1 MRTTIRRMRGVALLW
16 LGVCTQVWA
25 VPALQEVKVNPL
37 LADQLLLELSFSEP
51 VSGFTDRLSYE
62 PNQLLLHVPGAIGA
76 LTVNPLPIKQ
86 QGVDNLKVEGKGEG
100 LDIKIALDQLT
111 PYQVHQQGNKL
122 LVSLGER
129 AGQPVAAT
137 AVSPAASPSA
147 LVRSQ
152 PVIQSALIDTQRVA
166 QNQSQYQPVAVS
178 SPVAASTPVAA
189 SKPVLSVSQANTGG
203 AYFNSVKG
211 VDFRRGKEGQGEFL
225 VTLDNSSAAVDVS
238 SRGQKVLAKFHG
250 TRIPDDQLNLINVQ
264 DFATPVSQVEVFRQG
279 NDTLFELSVNGQFDY
294 RYDQADKMFI
304 IEVKKRVATTT
315 AKQYQGKPISL
326 NFQDIPV
333 RTVLQIIAD
342 FNNLN
347 LVTTDSV
354 SGNITLRLDGVPWE
368 QALDIILKVRGLD
381 KRLDNNILLVAPA
394 DEIAAREKQQL
405 ESRNQVADLAPLY
418 TEYLQINYA
427 KASEVAA
434 LLSSDS
440 TKLLSPRGAV
450 SVDERTNVLVVK
462 DTADVISNVKRM
474 LDILDIPVKQVVIE
488 ARMVTIDDGF
498 DEALGVRWGVTKNDG
513 HGNGTSGT
521 IEGNDGSGNGNLIQ
535 NPDGSSRI
543 NTNMTRPDVAD
554 RLNVNLPVTNAAGT
568 LAFQVARLANGTLLD
583 LELSALEKESKAEII
598 ASPRVTTANQ
608 KPALIEQGTEIP
620 YVESSSSGA
629 TSVTFKK
636 AVLSLKVTPQI
647 TPDNRVILDLTV
659 TQDTKGETVPTGTGD
674 AVSINAQS
682 ITTQVLVNNGETL
695 VLGGIYQQ
703 TIKSDV
709 SKVPLL
715 GDIPGLG
722 YLFKKTTSENK
733 KRELLIFVTP
743 RIVTDAL

>member
-1 MRTTIRRMRGVALLW
+1 MW

-122 LVSLGER
+122 LVSLGEK

-152 PVIQSALIDTQRVA
+152 PVTQSALIDTQRIA
-166 QNQSQYQPVAVS
+166 QNQSQYQPAAVS
-178 SPVAASTPVAA
+178 SPVAAPSPVAV

-394 DEIAAREKQQL
+394 EEIAAREKQQL

-434 LLSSDS
+434 LLSSES

-498 DEALGVRWGVTKNDG
+498 DEALGVRWGVTKTDG

-521 IEGNDGSGNGNLIQ
+521 IEGNDGAGNN
-535 NPDGSSRI
+535 DGSSTI
-543 NTNMTRPDVAD
+543 TRPDVED

>member
-1 MRTTIRRMRGVALLW
+1 MRTTIRRMTGVALLW
-16 LGVCTQVWA
+16 LGGCTQVWA

-51 VSGFTDRLSYE
+51 VSGFTDRLTYE

-76 LTVNPLPIKQ
+76 LRVNPLPIKQ
-86 QGVDNLKVEGKGEG
+86 QGVNNLLVEGKGQG

-122 LVSLGER
+122 LVALGDK
-129 AGQPVAAT
+129 AGQPVASSA
-137 AVSPAASPSA
+137 APVAASQSA

-152 PVIQSALIDTQRVA
+152 PVTQSALIDTQRVA
-166 QNQSQYQPVAVS
+166 QNQSQYQAQPAMDATPTVAP
-178 SPVAASTPVAA
+178 SPVAPG
-189 SKPVLSVSQANTGG
+189 KPVLSVSQANMGG

-250 TRIPDDQLNLINVQ
+250 TRVPDDQLNLINVQ

-304 IEVKKRVATTT
+304 IEVKKRVATTA

-394 DEIAAREKQQL
+394 DEIAAREKQQM

-434 LLSSDS
+434 LLSSES

-498 DEALGVRWGVTKNDG
+498 DEALGVRWGVTKTDG

-521 IEGNDGSGNGNLIQ
+521 IEGNDGAGNN
-535 NPDGSSRI
+535 DGSSTI
-543 NTNMTRPDVAD
+543 TRPNVED

>member
-1 MRTTIRRMRGVALLW
+1 MRTTIERVTKVALLFCASA
-16 LGVCTQVWA
+16 VSQAWA
-25 VPALQEVKVNPL
+25 VATLQEIKVNPL
-37 LADQLLLELSFSEP
+37 LADQLLVELSFSEP
-51 VSGFTDRLSYE
+51 VTGFTDRLSYQ
-62 PNQLLLHVPGAIGA
+62 PNQLLLHVPGAVGA
-76 LTVNPLPIKQ
+76 LKVNPLPIQ
-86 QGVDNLKVEGKGEG
+86 RQGVDNIKVEGKGAG
-100 LDIKIALDQLT
+100 LDIKIALDQLA
-111 PYQVHQQGNKL
+111 PYQVQQQGNKL
-122 LVSLGER
+122 LVSLGEG
-129 AGQPVAAT
+129 ASSGLINGESALIAPATSANPVSAPSAMVAT
-137 AVSPAASPSA
+137 TSPSA
-147 LVRSQ
+147 LLNPQVVARSM
-152 PVIQSALIDTQRVA
+152 
-166 QNQSQYQPVAVS
+166 PVAPVTA
-178 SPVAASTPVAA
+178 PVAAQPA
-189 SKPVLSVSQANTGG
+189 SKPVLNNYQSSGGG
-203 AYFNSVKG
+203 AYFNSVTG
-211 VDFRRGKEGQGEFL
+211 VDFRRGKDGQGEFL

-238 SRGQKVLAKFHG
+238 SRGQTVLAKFHG
-250 TRIPDDQLNLINVQ
+250 TRVPDGLLNLINVQ
-264 DFATPVSQVEVFRQG
+264 DFATPVSQVEVSRQG
-279 NDTLFELSVNGQFDY
+279 SDTLFELSINGQFDY
-294 RYDQADKMFI
+294 RYDQADKLFI
-304 IEVKKRVATTT
+304 IEVKKRTT
-315 AKQYQGKPISL
+315 ATASKQYQGKPISL

-333 RTVLQIIAD
+333 RTVLQLIAD

-354 SGNITLRLDGVPWE
+354 AGNITLRLDGVPWE

-394 DEIAAREKQQL
+394 EEIAAREKQQL
-405 ESRNQVADLAPLY
+405 ESRNQVADLAQLY

-434 LLSSDS
+434 LLSSES

-462 DTADVISNVKRM
+462 DTADVISSIKRM

-513 HGNGTSGT
+513 HGNSTSGS
-521 IEGNDGSGNGNLIQ
+521 IEGNDGSGNN
-535 NPDGSSRI
+535 NGSSAI
-543 NTNMTRPDVAD
+543 NPSPRPSADD

-568 LAFQVARLANGTLLD
+568 LAFQVARLADGTLLD

-709 SKVPLL
+709 TKVPLL

-722 YLFKKTTSENK
+722 ALFRKTTSENK

-743 RIVTDAL
+743 KIVTDAF

>member
-1 MRTTIRRMRGVALLW
+1 MRTTIGKATRVALLFCVGAW
-16 LGVCTQVWA
+16 GQAWA
-25 VPALQEVKVNPL
+25 VATLQEVKVNPL
-37 LADQLLLELSFSEP
+37 MADQLLLELSFSEP

-62 PNQLLLHVPGAIGA
+62 PNQLLLHVPGAVGA
-76 LTVNPLPIKQ
+76 LNVNPLPIKQ
-86 QGVDNLKVEGKGEG
+86 QGVDNIKVEGKGAG

-122 LVSLGER
+122 LVALGDKAAMPLPTTTSSSGLVAPQPNSSALINTQPATSSALINSQQLAR
-129 AGQPVAAT
+129 QSAPVAA
-137 AVSPAASPSA
+137 
-147 LVRSQ
+147 
-152 PVIQSALIDTQRVA
+152 PV
-166 QNQSQYQPVAVS
+166 
-178 SPVAASTPVAA
+178 A
-189 SKPVLSVSQANTGG
+189 SKPVLPTPQTSASG

-211 VDFRRGKEGQGEFL
+211 VDFRRGKDGQGEFL

-238 SRGQKVLAKFHG
+238 SRGQTVLAKFHG
-250 TRIPDDQLNLINVQ
+250 TRVPDDLLNLINVQ

-304 IEVKKRVATTT
+304 VEVKKRT
-315 AKQYQGKPISL
+315 AASAGKQYQGKPISL

-333 RTVLQIIAD
+333 RTVLQLIAD

-394 DEIAAREKQQL
+394 EEIAAREKQQL

-434 LLSSDS
+434 LLSSES
-440 TKLLSPRGAV
+440 TKLLSAKGAV

-462 DTADVISNVKRM
+462 DTADVISNIKRM

-513 HGNGTSGT
+513 HGNSTSGS
-521 IEGNDGSGNGNLIQ
+521 IEGNDGSGNNNG
-535 NPDGSSRI
+535 GSTI
-543 NTNMTRPDVAD
+543 TRPGVDD

-703 TIKSDV
+703 TITNDV
-709 SKVPLL
+709 TKVPLL

-722 YLFKKTTSENK
+722 VLFRKTTSANK

-743 RIVTDAL
+743 KIVTETF

>member
-1 MRTTIRRMRGVALLW
+1 MALLC
-16 LGVCTQVWA
+16 LGACNQVWA
-25 VPALQEVKVNPL
+25 VAALQEVKVNPL
-37 LADQLLLELSFSEP
+37 LADQLVLELSFSEP

-62 PNQLLLHVPGAIGA
+62 PNQLLLHVPGAVGA

-86 QGVDNLKVEGKGEG
+86 QGVDSLKVEGKGEG

-122 LVSLGER
+122 LVSLGEN
-129 AGQPVAAT
+129 ASQPVAAV
-137 AVSPAASPSA
+137 ASPAATQSA
-147 LVRSQ
+147 LVKSQ
-152 PVIQSALIDTQRVA
+152 PVTQSALIDTQRIA
-166 QNQSQYQPVAVS
+166 QNQSQYQPQPQPVSAPVAV
-178 SPVAASTPVAA
+178 PVAA

-250 TRIPDDQLNLINVQ
+250 TRVPDEQLNLINVQ

-304 IEVKKRVATTT
+304 IEVKKRVATTA

-418 TEYLQINYA
+418 TEYMQINYA
-427 KASEVAA
+427 KAAEVAA
-434 LLSSDS
+434 LLSSES

-462 DTADVISNVKRM
+462 DTADVIGNVKRM

-498 DEALGVRWGVTKNDG
+498 DEALGVRWGVTKTDG

-521 IEGNDGSGNGNLIQ
+521 IEGNDGSGNNASTSTIV
-535 NPDGSSRI
+535 
-543 NTNMTRPDVAD
+543 RPGIED

-709 SKVPLL
+709 TKVPLL

-743 RIVTDAL
+743 RIVTDTL

>member
-122 LVSLGER
+122 LVSLGEK

-152 PVIQSALIDTQRVA
+152 PVTQSALIDTQRVA
-166 QNQSQYQPVAVS
+166 QNQSQYQPAAVS
-178 SPVAASTPVAA
+178 SPVAAPAPVAA

-394 DEIAAREKQQL
+394 DEITAREKQEL

-462 DTADVISNVKRM
+462 DTADVIGNVKRM

-498 DEALGVRWGVTKNDG
+498 DEALGVRWGVTKTDG

-521 IEGNDGSGNGNLIQ
+521 IEGNDGAGNN
-535 NPDGSSRI
+535 DGSSTI
-543 NTNMTRPDVAD
+543 TRPGVED

>member
-152 PVIQSALIDTQRVA
+152 PVTQSALIDTQRVA
-166 QNQSQYQPVAVS
+166 QNQSQYQPAAVS
-178 SPVAASTPVAA
+178 SPVAAPVPVAA

-250 TRIPDDQLNLINVQ
+250 TRVPDEQLNLINVQ

-498 DEALGVRWGVTKNDG
+498 DEALGVRWGVTKTDG

-521 IEGNDGSGNGNLIQ
+521 IEGNDGAGNN
-535 NPDGSSRI
+535 DGSSTI
-543 NTNMTRPDVAD
+543 TRPGVED

>member
-1 MRTTIRRMRGVALLW
+1 MRRTMEHVTKVALLF
-16 LGVCTQVWA
+16 CASAFTQAWA
-25 VPALQEVKVNPL
+25 VATLQEIKVNPL
-37 LADQLLLELSFSEP
+37 LADQLQLELSFSEP
-51 VSGFTDRLSYE
+51 VSSFTDRLSYQ
-62 PNQLLLHVPGAIGA
+62 PNQLLLHIPGAVGA
-76 LTVNPLPIKQ
+76 LKVNPLPIQ
-86 QGVDNLKVEGKGEG
+86 RQGVDNIKVEGKGAG
-100 LDIKIALDQLT
+100 LDIKIALDQLA
-111 PYQVHQQGNKL
+111 PYQVQQQGSKL
-122 LVSLGER
+122 LVSLGEG
-129 AGQPVAAT
+129 AST
-137 AVSPAASPSA
+137 ASFSA
-147 LVRSQ
+147 
-152 PVIQSALIDTQRVA
+152 QSALLTPAATPASTSATPVTTSALINSNVVA
-166 QNQSQYQPVAVS
+166 SSQSIQPQ
-178 SPVAASTPVAA
+178 AASTSSA
-189 SKPVLSVSQANTGG
+189 KPVLNNYQNSGSG
-203 AYFNSVKG
+203 AYFNTVTG
-211 VDFRRGKEGQGEFL
+211 VDFRRGKDGQGEFL

-238 SRGQKVLAKFHG
+238 SRGQTVMAKFHG
-250 TRIPDDQLNLINVQ
+250 TSVPDGLLNLINVQ
-264 DFATPVSQVEVFRQG
+264 DFATPVSQVEVSRQG
-279 NDTLFELSVNGQFDY
+279 SDTLFELSVNGQFDY

-304 IEVKKRVATTT
+304 IEVKKRT
-315 AKQYQGKPISL
+315 AAAGSKQYQGKPISL

-333 RTVLQIIAD
+333 RTVLQLIAD

-394 DEIAAREKQQL
+394 DEIATREKQQL

-434 LLSSDS
+434 LLSSQS
-440 TKLLSPRGAV
+440 TKLLSSRGAV

-462 DTADVISNVKRM
+462 DTVEVISNIKRM

-513 HGNGTSGT
+513 HGNSTSGS
-521 IEGNDGSGNGNLIQ
+521 IQGNDTSGNN
-535 NPDGSSRI
+535 NGSSAI
-543 NTNMTRPDVAD
+543 TRPTVDD
-554 RLNVNLPVTNAAGT
+554 RMNVNLPVTNAAGT
-568 LAFQVARLANGTLLD
+568 LAFQVARLADGTLLD

-709 SKVPLL
+709 TKVPLL

-722 YLFKKTTSENK
+722 ALFRKTTSENK

-743 RIVTDAL
+743 KIVTDAF

>member
-1 MRTTIRRMRGVALLW
+1 MRTTIGKATRVALLFCVGAW
-16 LGVCTQVWA
+16 GQAWA
-25 VPALQEVKVNPL
+25 VATLQEVKVNPL
-37 LADQLLLELSFSEP
+37 MADQLLLELSFSEP

-62 PNQLLLHVPGAIGA
+62 PNQLLLHVPGAVGA
-76 LTVNPLPIKQ
+76 LNVNPLPIKQ
-86 QGVDNLKVEGKGEG
+86 QGVDNIKVEGKGAG

-122 LVSLGER
+122 LVALGDKAAMPLPTTASSSGLVAPQPNSSALINTQPATSSALINSQQLAR
-129 AGQPVAAT
+129 QSAPVAA
-137 AVSPAASPSA
+137 
-147 LVRSQ
+147 
-152 PVIQSALIDTQRVA
+152 PV
-166 QNQSQYQPVAVS
+166 
-178 SPVAASTPVAA
+178 A
-189 SKPVLSVSQANTGG
+189 SKPVLPTPQTSASG

-211 VDFRRGKEGQGEFL
+211 VDFRRGKDGQGEFL

-238 SRGQKVLAKFHG
+238 SRGQTVLAKFHG
-250 TRIPDDQLNLINVQ
+250 TRVPDDLLNLINVQ

-304 IEVKKRVATTT
+304 VEVKKRT
-315 AKQYQGKPISL
+315 AASAGKQYQGKPISL

-333 RTVLQIIAD
+333 RTVLQLIAD

-394 DEIAAREKQQL
+394 EEIAAREKQLL

-434 LLSSDS
+434 LLSSES
-440 TKLLSPRGAV
+440 TKLLSAKGAV

-462 DTADVISNVKRM
+462 DTADVISNIKRM

-513 HGNGTSGT
+513 HGNSTSGS
-521 IEGNDGSGNGNLIQ
+521 IEGNDGSGNNNG
-535 NPDGSSRI
+535 GSTI
-543 NTNMTRPDVAD
+543 TRPGVDD

-703 TIKSDV
+703 TITNDV
-709 SKVPLL
+709 TKVPLL

-722 YLFKKTTSENK
+722 VLFRKTTSANK

-743 RIVTDAL
+743 KIVTETF

>member
-1 MRTTIRRMRGVALLW
+1 MEHVTKVALLF
-16 LGVCTQVWA
+16 CASAFTQAWA
-25 VPALQEVKVNPL
+25 VATLQEIKVNPL
-37 LADQLLLELSFSEP
+37 LADQLQLELSFSEP
-51 VSGFTDRLSYE
+51 VSSFTDRLSYQ
-62 PNQLLLHVPGAIGA
+62 PNQLLLHIPGAVGA
-76 LTVNPLPIKQ
+76 LKVNPLPIQ
-86 QGVDNLKVEGKGEG
+86 RLGVDNIKVEGKGAG
-100 LDIKIALDQLT
+100 LDIKIALDQLA
-111 PYQVHQQGNKL
+111 PYQVQQQGSKL
-122 LVSLGER
+122 LVSLGEG
-129 AGQPVAAT
+129 AST
-137 AVSPAASPSA
+137 ASFSA
-147 LVRSQ
+147 
-152 PVIQSALIDTQRVA
+152 QSALLTPA
-166 QNQSQYQPVAVS
+166 ATP
-178 SPVAASTPVAA
+178 ASTSATPVTTSALINPSVVA
-189 SKPVLSVSQANTGG
+189 SSQSVQPQAMPVVSASSAKPVLNNYQNSGGG
-203 AYFNSVKG
+203 AYFNSVTG
-211 VDFRRGKEGQGEFL
+211 VDFRRGKDGQGEFL

-238 SRGQKVLAKFHG
+238 SRGQTVMAKFHG
-250 TRIPDDQLNLINVQ
+250 TSVPDGLLNLINVQ
-264 DFATPVSQVEVFRQG
+264 DFATPVSQVEVSRQG
-279 NDTLFELSVNGQFDY
+279 SDTLFELSVNGQFDY

-304 IEVKKRVATTT
+304 IEVKKRT
-315 AKQYQGKPISL
+315 AAAGSKQYQGKPISL

-333 RTVLQIIAD
+333 RTVLQLIAD

-394 DEIAAREKQQL
+394 DEIATREKQQL

-434 LLSSDS
+434 LLSSQS
-440 TKLLSPRGAV
+440 TKLLSSRGAV

-462 DTADVISNVKRM
+462 DTAEVISNIKRM

-513 HGNGTSGT
+513 HGNSTSGT
-521 IEGNDGSGNGNLIQ
+521 IEGNDASGNNNGTSAI
-535 NPDGSSRI
+535 
-543 NTNMTRPDVAD
+543 TRPTKDE

-568 LAFQVARLANGTLLD
+568 LAFQVARLADGTLLD

-709 SKVPLL
+709 TKVPLL

-722 YLFKKTTSENK
+722 ALFRKTTSENK

-743 RIVTDAL
+743 KIVTDAF

>member
-1 MRTTIRRMRGVALLW
+1 MRTTISRMSGVALLC
-16 LGVCTQVWA
+16 LGACNQVWA
-25 VPALQEVKVNPL
+25 VAALQEVKVNPL
-37 LADQLLLELSFSEP
+37 LADQLVLELSFSEP

-62 PNQLLLHVPGAIGA
+62 PNQLLLHVPGAVGA

-86 QGVDNLKVEGKGEG
+86 QGVDSLKVEGKGEG

-122 LVSLGER
+122 LVSLGEN
-129 AGQPVAAT
+129 ASQPVAAV
-137 AVSPAASPSA
+137 ASPAATQSA
-147 LVRSQ
+147 LVKSQ
-152 PVIQSALIDTQRVA
+152 PVTQSALIDTQRIA
-166 QNQSQYQPVAVS
+166 QNQSQYQPQPQPVSAPVAV
-178 SPVAASTPVAA
+178 PVAAN
-189 SKPVLSVSQANTGG
+189 KPVLSVSQANTGG

-250 TRIPDDQLNLINVQ
+250 TRVPDEQLNLINVQ

-304 IEVKKRVATTT
+304 IEVKKRVATTA

-418 TEYLQINYA
+418 TEYMQINYA
-427 KASEVAA
+427 KAAEVAA
-434 LLSSDS
+434 LLSSES

-462 DTADVISNVKRM
+462 DTADVIGNVKRM

-498 DEALGVRWGVTKNDG
+498 DEALGVRWGVTKTDG

-521 IEGNDGSGNGNLIQ
+521 IEGNDGSGNNASTSTIV
-535 NPDGSSRI
+535 
-543 NTNMTRPDVAD
+543 RPGIED

-709 SKVPLL
+709 TKVPLL

-743 RIVTDAL
+743 RIVTDTL

>member
-122 LVSLGER
+122 LVSLGEK

-152 PVIQSALIDTQRVA
+152 PVTQSALIDTQRVA
-166 QNQSQYQPVAVS
+166 QNQSQYQPAAVS
-178 SPVAASTPVAA
+178 SPVAAPAPVAA

-304 IEVKKRVATTT
+304 IEVKKRVAATA

-394 DEIAAREKQQL
+394 DEIAAREKQEL

-434 LLSSDS
+434 LLSSES

-462 DTADVISNVKRM
+462 DTADVIGNVKRM

-498 DEALGVRWGVTKNDG
+498 DEALGVRWGVTKTDG

-521 IEGNDGSGNGNLIQ
+521 IEGNDGADNN
-535 NPDGSSRI
+535 DGSSTI
-543 NTNMTRPDVAD
+543 TRPGVED

>member
-1 MRTTIRRMRGVALLW
+1 MSGVALLW
-16 LGVCTQVWA
+16 LGACVQVWA
-25 VPALQEVKVNPL
+25 VPALQEVRVNPL

-122 LVSLGER
+122 LVSLGEK

-137 AVSPAASPSA
+137 TTSPSASPSA

-152 PVIQSALIDTQRVA
+152 PVTQSALIDTQRVA
-166 QNQSQYQPVAVS
+166 QNQSQYQAQPVSVS
-178 SPVAASTPVAA
+178 SPVAAPAPVAA
-189 SKPVLSVSQANTGG
+189 SKPVLSVSQANAGG

-250 TRIPDDQLNLINVQ
+250 TRIPDEQLNLINVQ

-434 LLSSDS
+434 LLSSES

-462 DTADVISNVKRM
+462 DTADVIGNVKRM

-498 DEALGVRWGVTKNDG
+498 DEALGVRWGVTKTDG

-521 IEGNDGSGNGNLIQ
+521 IEGNDGAGNN
-535 NPDGSSRI
+535 DGSSTI
-543 NTNMTRPDVAD
+543 TRPGVED

>member
-122 LVSLGER
+122 LVSLGEK

-137 AVSPAASPSA
+137 TLSPTASPSA

-152 PVIQSALIDTQRVA
+152 PVTQSALIDTQRVA
-166 QNQSQYQPVAVS
+166 QNQSQYQPAAIS
-178 SPVAASTPVAA
+178 SPVAAPAPVAA

-513 HGNGTSGT
+513 HGNSTSGT
-521 IEGNDGSGNGNLIQ
+521 IEGNDDSGNDN
-535 NPDGSSRI
+535 GSSQI
-543 NTNMTRPDVAD
+543 TRDPDALD
-554 RLNVNLPVTNAAGT
+554 NRLNVNLPVTNAAGT

>member
-1 MRTTIRRMRGVALLW
+1 MRGVALLW

-122 LVSLGER
+122 LVSLGEK

-137 AVSPAASPSA
+137 TVSPTASPSA

-152 PVIQSALIDTQRVA
+152 PVTQSALIDTQRVA
-166 QNQSQYQPVAVS
+166 QNQSQYQPAAVS
-178 SPVAASTPVAA
+178 SPVAAPAPVAA

-394 DEIAAREKQQL
+394 EEIAAREKQQL

-498 DEALGVRWGVTKNDG
+498 DEALGVRWGVTKTDG

-521 IEGNDGSGNGNLIQ
+521 IEGNDGSGNN
-535 NPDGSSRI
+535 GSTSAI
-543 NTNMTRPDVAD
+543 TRPDIED

>member
-1 MRTTIRRMRGVALLW
+1 MALLW

-122 LVSLGER
+122 LVSLGEK

-152 PVIQSALIDTQRVA
+152 PVTQSALIDTQRVA
-166 QNQSQYQPVAVS
+166 QNQSQYQPAAVS
-178 SPVAASTPVAA
+178 SPVAAPTPVAA
-189 SKPVLSVSQANTGG
+189 SKPVLSVSQVNTGG

-304 IEVKKRVATTT
+304 IEVKKRVATTA

-394 DEIAAREKQQL
+394 DEIAAREKQEL

-498 DEALGVRWGVTKNDG
+498 DEALGVRWGVTKTDG

>member
-1 MRTTIRRMRGVALLW
+1 MALLW

-122 LVSLGER
+122 LVSLGEK
-129 AGQPVAAT
+129 AGQPVVAT
-137 AVSPAASPSA
+137 TVSPAASPSA

-152 PVIQSALIDTQRVA
+152 PVTQSALIDTQRVA
-166 QNQSQYQPVAVS
+166 QNQSQYQPAAVS
-178 SPVAASTPVAA
+178 SPVAAPAPVAA

-394 DEIAAREKQQL
+394 EEIAAREKQQL

-498 DEALGVRWGVTKNDG
+498 DEALGVRWGVTKTDG

-521 IEGNDGSGNGNLIQ
+521 IEGNDGSGNN
-535 NPDGSSRI
+535 GSTSAI
-543 NTNMTRPDVAD
+543 TRPDIED

>member
-1 MRTTIRRMRGVALLW
+1 MRTTIESVSKVALLF
-16 LGVCTQVWA
+16 CASAFSQAWA
-25 VPALQEVKVNPL
+25 VATLQEIKVNPL
-37 LADQLLLELSFSEP
+37 LADQLLIELSFSEP
-51 VSGFTDRLSYE
+51 VTGFTDRLAYQ
-62 PNQLLLHVPGAIGA
+62 PNQLLLHVPGAVGA
-76 LTVNPLPIKQ
+76 LKVNPLSIQ
-86 QGVDNLKVEGKGEG
+86 RQGVDNIKVEGKGAG

-111 PYQVHQQGNKL
+111 PYQVQQQGSKL
-122 LVSLGER
+122 LVSLGEGAS
-129 AGQPVAAT
+129 AGLINGESALIAPTTSATPVPAPSAMAATPAPSALLNPQVVARSMPVVPVTTPVAA
-137 AVSPAASPSA
+137 
-147 LVRSQ
+147 Q
-152 PVIQSALIDTQRVA
+152 P
-166 QNQSQYQPVAVS
+166 
-178 SPVAASTPVAA
+178 A
-189 SKPVLSVSQANTGG
+189 SKPVLNNYQSSGGG
-203 AYFNSVKG
+203 AYFNSVTG
-211 VDFRRGKEGQGEFL
+211 VDFRRGKDGQGEFL

-238 SRGQKVLAKFHG
+238 SRGQTVLAKFHG
-250 TRIPDDQLNLINVQ
+250 TRVPDGLLNLINVQ
-264 DFATPVSQVEVFRQG
+264 DFATPVSQVEVSRQG
-279 NDTLFELSVNGQFDY
+279 SDTLFELSINGQFDY

-304 IEVKKRVATTT
+304 IEVKKRT
-315 AKQYQGKPISL
+315 AAAGSKQYQGKPISL

-333 RTVLQIIAD
+333 RTVLQLIAD

-354 SGNITLRLDGVPWE
+354 AGNITLRLDGVPWE

-394 DEIAAREKQQL
+394 DEIATREKQQL

-434 LLSSDS
+434 LLSSES
-440 TKLLSPRGAV
+440 TKLLSSRGAV

-462 DTADVISNVKRM
+462 DTADVISSIKRM

-513 HGNGTSGT
+513 HGNSTSGS
-521 IEGNDGSGNGNLIQ
+521 IAGNDSSGNN
-535 NPDGSSRI
+535 NGSSTI
-543 NTNMTRPDVAD
+543 TRPTPDD

-568 LAFQVARLANGTLLD
+568 LAFQVARLADGTLLD

-709 SKVPLL
+709 TKVPLL

-722 YLFKKTTSENK
+722 ALFRKTTSENK

-743 RIVTDAL
+743 KIVTDAF

>member
-1 MRTTIRRMRGVALLW
+1 MRTTITCITKVALLFCASA
-16 LGVCTQVWA
+16 VSQAWA
-25 VPALQEVKVNPL
+25 AATLQEIKVNPL
-37 LADQLLLELSFSEP
+37 LADQLQLELSFSEP
-51 VSGFTDRLSYE
+51 VSGFTDRLSYQ
-62 PNQLLLHVPGAIGA
+62 PNQLLLHVPGAVGA
-76 LTVNPLPIKQ
+76 LQVNPLPIQ
-86 QGVDNLKVEGKGEG
+86 RQGVNNIKVEGKGAG
-100 LDIKIALDQLT
+100 LDIKIALDQLA
-111 PYQVHQQGNKL
+111 PYQVQQQGSKL
-122 LVSLGER
+122 LVSLGEGVSSALLR
-129 AGQPVAAT
+129 PESGSPTEVAAT
-137 AVSPAASPSA
+137 SSPAVAS
-147 LVRSQ
+147 
-152 PVIQSALIDTQRVA
+152 
-166 QNQSQYQPVAVS
+166 
-178 SPVAASTPVAA
+178 VAASSALLNPAVVGKSPSVTAVAAPTAVAPA
-189 SKPVLSVSQANTGG
+189 SKPLLKNYQSSSNV
-203 AYFNSVKG
+203 AYFNSVTG
-211 VDFRRGKEGQGEFL
+211 VDFRRGKDGQGEFL
-225 VTLDNSSAAVDVS
+225 VTLDNSSAAVDVT
-238 SRGQKVLAKFHG
+238 SRGNTVIAKFHG
-250 TRIPDDQLNLINVQ
+250 TRVPDGLLNLINVQ
-264 DFATPVSQVEVFRQG
+264 DFATPVSQVDVSRQG
-279 NDTLFELSVNGQFDY
+279 NDTLFELSINGQFDY
-294 RYDQADKMFI
+294 RYDQADKLFI
-304 IEVKKRVATTT
+304 IEVKKRTTT
-315 AKQYQGKPISL
+315 AAAKQYQGKPISL

-333 RTVLQIIAD
+333 RTVLQLIAD

-354 SGNITLRLDGVPWE
+354 TGNITLRLDGVPWE

-394 DEIAAREKQQL
+394 EEIATREKQQL
-405 ESRNQVADLAPLY
+405 ESRNQVADLAQLY

-427 KASEVAA
+427 KASEVAS
-434 LLSSDS
+434 LLSSES

-462 DTADVISNVKRM
+462 DTADVISSIKRM

-513 HGNGTSGT
+513 HGNSTSGT
-521 IEGNDGSGNGNLIQ
+521 IEGNDGSGTT
-535 NPDGSSRI
+535 S
-543 NTNMTRPDVAD
+543 D

-568 LAFQVARLANGTLLD
+568 LAFQVARLADGTLLD

-709 SKVPLL
+709 TKVPLL

-722 YLFKKTTSENK
+722 VLFRKTTSENK

-743 RIVTDAL
+743 RIVTDSF

>member
-1 MRTTIRRMRGVALLW
+1 MALLW

-122 LVSLGER
+122 LVSLGEK

-137 AVSPAASPSA
+137 TVSPTASPSA

-152 PVIQSALIDTQRVA
+152 PVTQSALIDTQRVA
-166 QNQSQYQPVAVS
+166 QNQSQYQPAAVS
-178 SPVAASTPVAA
+178 SPVAAPAPVAA

-394 DEIAAREKQQL
+394 EEIAAREKQQL

-513 HGNGTSGT
+513 HGNSTSGT
-521 IEGNDGSGNGNLIQ
+521 IEGNDDSGNDN
-535 NPDGSSRI
+535 GSSQI
-543 NTNMTRPDVAD
+543 TRDPDALD
-554 RLNVNLPVTNAAGT
+554 NRLNVNLPVTNAAGT

>member
-1 MRTTIRRMRGVALLW
+1 MEHVTKVALLF
-16 LGVCTQVWA
+16 CASAFTQAWA
-25 VPALQEVKVNPL
+25 VATLQEIKVNPL
-37 LADQLLLELSFSEP
+37 LADQLQLELSFSEP
-51 VSGFTDRLSYE
+51 VSSFTDRLSYQ
-62 PNQLLLHVPGAIGA
+62 PNQLLLHIPGAVGA
-76 LTVNPLPIKQ
+76 LKVNPLPIQ
-86 QGVDNLKVEGKGEG
+86 RQGVDNIKVEGKGAG
-100 LDIKIALDQLT
+100 LDIKIALDQLA
-111 PYQVHQQGNKL
+111 PYQVQQQGSKL
-122 LVSLGER
+122 LVSLGEG
-129 AGQPVAAT
+129 AST
-137 AVSPAASPSA
+137 ASFNA
-147 LVRSQ
+147 
-152 PVIQSALIDTQRVA
+152 QSALLTPAARPASTSATPVTTSALINSNVVA
-166 QNQSQYQPVAVS
+166 SSQSIQPQAMPVASTS
-178 SPVAASTPVAA
+178 SA
-189 SKPVLSVSQANTGG
+189 KPVLNNYQNSGGG
-203 AYFNSVKG
+203 AYFNTVTG
-211 VDFRRGKEGQGEFL
+211 VDFRRGKDGQGEFL

-238 SRGQKVLAKFHG
+238 SRGQTVMAKFHG
-250 TRIPDDQLNLINVQ
+250 TSVPDGLLNLINVQ
-264 DFATPVSQVEVFRQG
+264 DFATPVSQVEVSRQG
-279 NDTLFELSVNGQFDY
+279 SDTLFELSVNGQFDY

-304 IEVKKRVATTT
+304 IEVKKRT
-315 AKQYQGKPISL
+315 AAAGSKQYQGKPISL

-333 RTVLQIIAD
+333 RTVLQLIAD

-394 DEIAAREKQQL
+394 DEIATREKQQL

-434 LLSSDS
+434 LLSSQS
-440 TKLLSPRGAV
+440 TKLLSSRGAV

-462 DTADVISNVKRM
+462 DTAEVISNIKRM

-513 HGNGTSGT
+513 HGNSTSGS
-521 IEGNDGSGNGNLIQ
+521 IEGNDTSGNNNGTSAI
-535 NPDGSSRI
+535 
-543 NTNMTRPDVAD
+543 TRPTTDD
-554 RLNVNLPVTNAAGT
+554 RMNVNLPVTNAAGT
-568 LAFQVARLANGTLLD
+568 LAFQVARLADGTLLD

-709 SKVPLL
+709 TKVPLL

-722 YLFKKTTSENK
+722 ALFRKTTSENK

-743 RIVTDAL
+743 KIVTDAF

>member
-1 MRTTIRRMRGVALLW
+1 MRTTIERVTKVALLFCASA
-16 LGVCTQVWA
+16 VSQAWA
-25 VPALQEVKVNPL
+25 VATLQEIKVNPL
-37 LADQLLLELSFSEP
+37 LADQLLVELSFSEP
-51 VSGFTDRLSYE
+51 VTGFTDRLSYQ
-62 PNQLLLHVPGAIGA
+62 PNQLLLHVPGAVGA
-76 LTVNPLPIKQ
+76 IKVNPLPIQ
-86 QGVDNLKVEGKGEG
+86 RQGVDNIKVEGKGAG
-100 LDIKIALDQLT
+100 LDIKIALDQLA
-111 PYQVHQQGNKL
+111 PYQVQQQGNKL
-122 LVSLGER
+122 LVSLGEG
-129 AGQPVAAT
+129 ASSGLINGESALIAPVTSAT
-137 AVSPAASPSA
+137 PVSAPSAMVATTSPSA
-147 LVRSQ
+147 LLNPQVVARSM
-152 PVIQSALIDTQRVA
+152 
-166 QNQSQYQPVAVS
+166 PVAPVTA
-178 SPVAASTPVAA
+178 PVATQPA
-189 SKPVLSVSQANTGG
+189 SKPVLNNYQSSGGG
-203 AYFNSVKG
+203 AYFNSVTG
-211 VDFRRGKEGQGEFL
+211 VDFRRGKDGQGEFL

-238 SRGQKVLAKFHG
+238 SRGQTVLAKFHG
-250 TRIPDDQLNLINVQ
+250 TRVPDGLLNLINVQ
-264 DFATPVSQVEVFRQG
+264 DFATPVSQVEVSRQG
-279 NDTLFELSVNGQFDY
+279 SDTLFELSINGQFDY
-294 RYDQADKMFI
+294 RYDQADKLFI
-304 IEVKKRVATTT
+304 IEVKKRTT
-315 AKQYQGKPISL
+315 ATASKQYQGKPISL

-333 RTVLQIIAD
+333 RTVLQLIAD

-354 SGNITLRLDGVPWE
+354 GGNITLRLDGVPWE

-394 DEIAAREKQQL
+394 EEIAAREKQQL
-405 ESRNQVADLAPLY
+405 ESRNQVADLAQLY

-434 LLSSDS
+434 LLSSES

-462 DTADVISNVKRM
+462 DTADVISSIKRM

-513 HGNGTSGT
+513 HGNSTSGS
-521 IEGNDGSGNGNLIQ
+521 IEGNDGSGNGT
-535 NPDGSSRI
+535 GT
-543 NTNMTRPDVAD
+543 NTKPSVDD
-554 RLNVNLPVTNAAGT
+554 RMNVNLPVTNAAGT
-568 LAFQVARLANGTLLD
+568 LAFQVARLADGTLLD

-709 SKVPLL
+709 TKVPLL

-722 YLFKKTTSENK
+722 ALFRKTTSENK

-743 RIVTDAL
+743 KIVTDAF

>member
-1 MRTTIRRMRGVALLW
+1 MRRTMEHVTKVALLF
-16 LGVCTQVWA
+16 CASAFTQAWA
-25 VPALQEVKVNPL
+25 VATLQEIKVNPL
-37 LADQLLLELSFSEP
+37 LADQLQLELSFSEP
-51 VSGFTDRLSYE
+51 VSSFTDRLSYQ
-62 PNQLLLHVPGAIGA
+62 PNQLLLHIPGAVGA
-76 LTVNPLPIKQ
+76 LKVNPLPIQ
-86 QGVDNLKVEGKGEG
+86 RQGVDNIKVEGKGAG
-100 LDIKIALDQLT
+100 LDIKIALDQLA
-111 PYQVHQQGNKL
+111 PYQVQQQGSKL
-122 LVSLGER
+122 LVSLGEG
-129 AGQPVAAT
+129 ASTTSFNAESALLTTAAT
-137 AVSPAASPSA
+137 PASTSA
-147 LVRSQ
+147 T
-152 PVIQSALIDTQRVA
+152 PVTTSALINSNVVA
-166 QNQSQYQPVAVS
+166 SSQSIQPQAMPVASTS
-178 SPVAASTPVAA
+178 SA
-189 SKPVLSVSQANTGG
+189 KPVLNNYQNSGGG
-203 AYFNSVKG
+203 AYFNTVTG
-211 VDFRRGKEGQGEFL
+211 VDFRRGKDGQGEFL

-238 SRGQKVLAKFHG
+238 SRGQTVMAKFHG
-250 TRIPDDQLNLINVQ
+250 TSVPDGLLNLINVQ
-264 DFATPVSQVEVFRQG
+264 DFATPVSQVEVSRQG
-279 NDTLFELSVNGQFDY
+279 SDTLFELSVNGQFDY

-304 IEVKKRVATTT
+304 IEVKKRT
-315 AKQYQGKPISL
+315 AAAGSKQYQGKPISL

-333 RTVLQIIAD
+333 RTVLQLIAD

-394 DEIAAREKQQL
+394 DEIATREKQQL

-434 LLSSDS
+434 LLSSQS
-440 TKLLSPRGAV
+440 TKLLSSRGAV

-462 DTADVISNVKRM
+462 DTAEVISNIKRM

-513 HGNGTSGT
+513 HGNSTSGS
-521 IEGNDGSGNGNLIQ
+521 IEGNDTSGNNNGTSTI
-535 NPDGSSRI
+535 
-543 NTNMTRPDVAD
+543 TRPTTDD
-554 RLNVNLPVTNAAGT
+554 RMNVNLPVTNAAGT
-568 LAFQVARLANGTLLD
+568 LAFQVARLADGTLLD

-709 SKVPLL
+709 TKVPLL

-722 YLFKKTTSENK
+722 ALFRKTTSENK

-743 RIVTDAL
+743 KIVTDAF

>member
-1 MRTTIRRMRGVALLW
+1 MRTTIERVTKVALLFCASA
-16 LGVCTQVWA
+16 VSQAWA
-25 VPALQEVKVNPL
+25 VATLQEIKVNPL
-37 LADQLLLELSFSEP
+37 LADQLLVELSFSEP
-51 VSGFTDRLSYE
+51 VTGFTDRLSYQ
-62 PNQLLLHVPGAIGA
+62 PNQLLLHVPGAVGA
-76 LTVNPLPIKQ
+76 LKVNPLPIQ
-86 QGVDNLKVEGKGEG
+86 RQGVDNIKVEGKGAG
-100 LDIKIALDQLT
+100 LDIKIALDQLA
-111 PYQVHQQGNKL
+111 PYQVQQQGNKL
-122 LVSLGER
+122 LVSLGEG
-129 AGQPVAAT
+129 ASSGLINGESALIAPATSATPVSAPSAMVAT
-137 AVSPAASPSA
+137 TSPSA
-147 LVRSQ
+147 LLNPQVVARSM
-152 PVIQSALIDTQRVA
+152 
-166 QNQSQYQPVAVS
+166 PVAS
-178 SPVAASTPVAA
+178 MTAPVAAQPA
-189 SKPVLSVSQANTGG
+189 SKPVLNSYQSSGGG
-203 AYFNSVKG
+203 AYFNSVTG
-211 VDFRRGKEGQGEFL
+211 VDFRRGKDGQGEFL
-225 VTLDNSSAAVDVS
+225 VMLDNSSAAVDVS
-238 SRGQKVLAKFHG
+238 SRGQTVLAKFHG
-250 TRIPDDQLNLINVQ
+250 TRVPDGLLNLINVQ
-264 DFATPVSQVEVFRQG
+264 DFATPVSQVEVSRQG
-279 NDTLFELSVNGQFDY
+279 SDTLFELSINGQFDY
-294 RYDQADKMFI
+294 RYDQADKLFI
-304 IEVKKRVATTT
+304 IEVKKRTT
-315 AKQYQGKPISL
+315 ATASKQYQGKPISL

-333 RTVLQIIAD
+333 RTVLQLIAD

-354 SGNITLRLDGVPWE
+354 GGNITLRLDGVPWE

-394 DEIAAREKQQL
+394 EEIAAREKQQL
-405 ESRNQVADLAPLY
+405 ESRNQVADLAQLY

-434 LLSSDS
+434 LLSSES

-462 DTADVISNVKRM
+462 DTADVISSIKRM

-513 HGNGTSGT
+513 HGNSTSGS
-521 IEGNDGSGNGNLIQ
+521 IEGNDGSGNNNG
-535 NPDGSSRI
+535 GSTI
-543 NTNMTRPDVAD
+543 TKPTVDD
-554 RLNVNLPVTNAAGT
+554 RMNVNLPVTNAAGT
-568 LAFQVARLANGTLLD
+568 LAFQVARLADGTLLD

-709 SKVPLL
+709 TKVPLL

-722 YLFKKTTSENK
+722 ALFRKTTSENK

-743 RIVTDAL
+743 KIVTDAF

>member
-1 MRTTIRRMRGVALLW
+1 MRTTIGKATRVALLFCVGAW
-16 LGVCTQVWA
+16 GQAWA
-25 VPALQEVKVNPL
+25 VATLQEVKVNPL
-37 LADQLLLELSFSEP
+37 MADQLLLELSFSEP

-62 PNQLLLHVPGAIGA
+62 PNQLLLHVPGAVGA
-76 LTVNPLPIKQ
+76 LNVNPLPIKQ
-86 QGVDNLKVEGKGEG
+86 QGVDNIKVEGKGAG
-100 LDIKIALDQLT
+100 LDIKIALEQLT

-122 LVSLGER
+122 LVALGDKAAMPLPTTTSSSGMVAPQPNSSALINTPPATSSALINSQQLAR
-129 AGQPVAAT
+129 QSAPVAA
-137 AVSPAASPSA
+137 
-147 LVRSQ
+147 
-152 PVIQSALIDTQRVA
+152 PV
-166 QNQSQYQPVAVS
+166 
-178 SPVAASTPVAA
+178 A
-189 SKPVLSVSQANTGG
+189 SKPVLPTPQTSASG

-211 VDFRRGKEGQGEFL
+211 VDFRRGKDGQGEFL

-238 SRGQKVLAKFHG
+238 SRGQTVLAKFHG
-250 TRIPDDQLNLINVQ
+250 TRVPDDLLNLINVQ

-304 IEVKKRVATTT
+304 VEVKKRT
-315 AKQYQGKPISL
+315 AASAGKQYQGKPISL

-333 RTVLQIIAD
+333 RTVLQLIAD

-394 DEIAAREKQQL
+394 EEIAAREKQQL

-434 LLSSDS
+434 LLSSES
-440 TKLLSPRGAV
+440 TKLLSAKGAV

-462 DTADVISNVKRM
+462 DTADVISNIKRM

-513 HGNGTSGT
+513 HGNSTSGS
-521 IEGNDGSGNGNLIQ
+521 IEGNDGSGNNNG
-535 NPDGSSRI
+535 GSTI
-543 NTNMTRPDVAD
+543 TRPGVDD

-703 TIKSDV
+703 TITNDV
-709 SKVPLL
+709 TKVPLL

-722 YLFKKTTSENK
+722 VLFRKTTSANK

-743 RIVTDAL
+743 KIVTETF